1 MKRQI
6 AFPLVLSITILLLLG
21 GMLYAILAAP
31 TQSSKKLA
39 MTSKHQP
46 TPKITATAANK
57 ASAEPTMPNDT
68 PAPQTKI
75 TKKYIRIQATDSSL
89 WKYNRKAHTLIITG
103 NGGTNSENAAIID
116 ADSQMDMDDGQRY
129 NIGSFSLD
137 STAKGRHA
145 ANELITKTEKIIIKD
160 GITTINSAAFASFQ
174 SLTKITIPNSVKKI
188 GDFALKDCKRLQ
200 QITIPD
206 NVRSIGTECFGGCR
220 SLRKIVF
227 GKHLASL
234 GTAPF
239 MQCYSLKSI
248 VIKQGNTH
256 FLKSN
261 GCLYDHSQ
269 KKLYLH
275 YADYHTLHI
284 SQGTTDI
291 DDFAFAGRK
300 NLQQI
305 IIPASVVKIGGGAF
319 ENCTNLYD
327 IKFESG
333 SNCNSMENY
342 PNDPGSSPIQNCKS
356 LKTFQMPNRIKYISK
371 YFFEGCD
378 SLESVSFGKNFRGYQ
393 MTFGD
398 ENIFDDSS
406 SLLSK
411 KLQKIKVAK
420 SNPYLESIDGILYDK
435 QQKRLLL
442 YPRGRISTTYRVPKG
457 TKSMSDSAFRLC
469 DRLQTVIISDKKL
482 KLHYKR
488 LFEDCNHVTLYVK
501 SNSQVL
507 NYAKK
512 CNINYKI
519 IN

>member
-31 TQSSKKLA
+31 TQSTKKLA

-46 TPKITATAANK
+46 TPKITDTAANK

-89 WKYNRKAHTLIITG
+89 WKYNRKTHTLIITG

-116 ADSQMDMDDGQRY
+116 ADSQMDKDDGQRY

-200 QITIPD
+200 QIT
-206 NVRSIGTECFGGCR
+206 
-220 SLRKIVF
+220 
-227 GKHLASL
+227 
-234 GTAPF
+234 
-239 MQCYSLKSI
+239 
-248 VIKQGNTH
+248 
-256 FLKSN
+256 
-261 GCLYDHSQ
+261 
-269 KKLYLH
+269 
-275 YADYHTLHI
+275 
-284 SQGTTDI
+284 
-291 DDFAFAGRK
+291 
-300 NLQQI
+300 
-305 IIPASVVKIGGGAF
+305 IPASVVKIGGGAF

-488 LFEDCNHVTLYVK
+488 LFEDCKHVTLYVK

>member
-200 QITIPD
+200 QITIP
-206 NVRSIGTECFGGCR
+206 
-220 SLRKIVF
+220 
-227 GKHLASL
+227 
-234 GTAPF
+234 
-239 MQCYSLKSI
+239 
-248 VIKQGNTH
+248 
-256 FLKSN
+256 
-261 GCLYDHSQ
+261 
-269 KKLYLH
+269 
-275 YADYHTLHI
+275 
-284 SQGTTDI
+284 
-291 DDFAFAGRK
+291 
-300 NLQQI
+300 
-305 IIPASVVKIGGGAF
+305 ASVVKIGGGAF

-342 PNDPGSSPIQNCKS
+342 PNNPGSSPIQNCKN
-356 LKTFQMPNRIKYISK
+356 LRTFQMPNRIRYISK

-488 LFEDCNHVTLYVK
+488 LFEDCKHVTLYVK

>member
-21 GMLYAILAAP
+21 GMLYAIFAAP
-31 TQSSKKLA
+31 TQSTKKLA

-89 WKYNRKAHTLIITG
+89 WKYNRKTHTLIITG

-200 QITIPD
+200 QI
-206 NVRSIGTECFGGCR
+206 
-220 SLRKIVF
+220 
-227 GKHLASL
+227 
-234 GTAPF
+234 
-239 MQCYSLKSI
+239 
-248 VIKQGNTH
+248 
-256 FLKSN
+256 
-261 GCLYDHSQ
+261 
-269 KKLYLH
+269 
-275 YADYHTLHI
+275 
-284 SQGTTDI
+284 
-291 DDFAFAGRK
+291 
-300 NLQQI
+300 

-342 PNDPGSSPIQNCKS
+342 PNNPGSSPIQNCKN
-356 LKTFQMPNRIKYISK
+356 LRTFQMPNRIRYISK

-488 LFEDCNHVTLYVK
+488 LFEDCKHVTLYVK

>member
-89 WKYNRKAHTLIITG
+89 WKYNRKTHTLIITG

-116 ADSQMDMDDGQRY
+116 ADSQMDKDDGQRY

-200 QITIPD
+200 QITIP
-206 NVRSIGTECFGGCR
+206 
-220 SLRKIVF
+220 
-227 GKHLASL
+227 
-234 GTAPF
+234 
-239 MQCYSLKSI
+239 
-248 VIKQGNTH
+248 
-256 FLKSN
+256 
-261 GCLYDHSQ
+261 
-269 KKLYLH
+269 
-275 YADYHTLHI
+275 
-284 SQGTTDI
+284 
-291 DDFAFAGRK
+291 
-300 NLQQI
+300 
-305 IIPASVVKIGGGAF
+305 ASVVKIGGGAF

-342 PNDPGSSPIQNCKS
+342 PNNPGSSPIQNCKN
-356 LKTFQMPNRIKYISK
+356 LRTFQMPNRIRYISK

-488 LFEDCNHVTLYVK
+488 LFEDCKHVTLYVK

>member
-46 TPKITATAANK
+46 TPKITATATNK

-89 WKYNRKAHTLIITG
+89 WKYNRKTHTLIITG
-103 NGGTNSENAAIID
+103 NGGTNSESAAIID
-116 ADSQMDMDDGQRY
+116 ADSQMDKDDGQRY

-200 QITIPD
+200 QITIP
-206 NVRSIGTECFGGCR
+206 
-220 SLRKIVF
+220 
-227 GKHLASL
+227 
-234 GTAPF
+234 
-239 MQCYSLKSI
+239 
-248 VIKQGNTH
+248 
-256 FLKSN
+256 
-261 GCLYDHSQ
+261 
-269 KKLYLH
+269 
-275 YADYHTLHI
+275 
-284 SQGTTDI
+284 
-291 DDFAFAGRK
+291 
-300 NLQQI
+300 
-305 IIPASVVKIGGGAF
+305 ASVVKIGGGAF

-342 PNDPGSSPIQNCKS
+342 PNNPGSSPIQNCKN
-356 LKTFQMPNRIKYISK
+356 LRTFQMPNRIRYISK

-378 SLESVSFGKNFRGYQ
+378 SFESVSFVKNFRGYQ

-488 LFEDCNHVTLYVK
+488 LFEDCKHVTLYVK

>member
-1 MKRQI
+1 MKQQI

-57 ASAEPTMPNDT
+57 ASAEPTMPNNT

-89 WKYNRKAHTLIITG
+89 WKYNRKTHTLIITG

-200 QITIPD
+200 QITIP
-206 NVRSIGTECFGGCR
+206 
-220 SLRKIVF
+220 
-227 GKHLASL
+227 
-234 GTAPF
+234 
-239 MQCYSLKSI
+239 
-248 VIKQGNTH
+248 
-256 FLKSN
+256 
-261 GCLYDHSQ
+261 
-269 KKLYLH
+269 
-275 YADYHTLHI
+275 
-284 SQGTTDI
+284 
-291 DDFAFAGRK
+291 
-300 NLQQI
+300 
-305 IIPASVVKIGGGAF
+305 ASVVKIGGGAF

-342 PNDPGSSPIQNCKS
+342 PNNPGSSPIQNCKN
-356 LKTFQMPNRIKYISK
+356 LRTFQMPNRIRYISK

-457 TKSMSDSAFRLC
+457 IKSMSDSAFRLC

-488 LFEDCNHVTLYVK
+488 LFEDCKHVTLYVK

>member
-89 WKYNRKAHTLIITG
+89 WKYNRKTHTLIITG
-103 NGGTNSENAAIID
+103 NGGTNSENASIID
-116 ADSQMDMDDGQRY
+116 ADSQMDKDDGQRY

-145 ANELITKTEKIIIKD
+145 ANELITKTKKIIIKD

-200 QITIPD
+200 QITIP
-206 NVRSIGTECFGGCR
+206 
-220 SLRKIVF
+220 
-227 GKHLASL
+227 
-234 GTAPF
+234 
-239 MQCYSLKSI
+239 
-248 VIKQGNTH
+248 
-256 FLKSN
+256 
-261 GCLYDHSQ
+261 
-269 KKLYLH
+269 
-275 YADYHTLHI
+275 
-284 SQGTTDI
+284 
-291 DDFAFAGRK
+291 
-300 NLQQI
+300 
-305 IIPASVVKIGGGAF
+305 ASVVKIGGGAF

-342 PNDPGSSPIQNCKS
+342 PNNPGSSPIQNCKS
-356 LKTFQMPNRIKYISK
+356 LRTFQMPNRIKYISK

-420 SNPYLESIDGILYDK
+420 NNPYLESIDGILYDK

-469 DRLQTVIISDKKL
+469 NRLQTVIISDKKL

-488 LFEDCNHVTLYVK
+488 LFEDCKHVTLYVK

>member
-89 WKYNRKAHTLIITG
+89 WKYNRKTHTLIITG
-103 NGGTNSENAAIID
+103 NGGTNSENASIID
-116 ADSQMDMDDGQRY
+116 ADSQMDKDDGQRY

-145 ANELITKTEKIIIKD
+145 ANELITKTKKIIIKD

-200 QITIPD
+200 QITIP
-206 NVRSIGTECFGGCR
+206 
-220 SLRKIVF
+220 
-227 GKHLASL
+227 
-234 GTAPF
+234 
-239 MQCYSLKSI
+239 
-248 VIKQGNTH
+248 
-256 FLKSN
+256 
-261 GCLYDHSQ
+261 
-269 KKLYLH
+269 
-275 YADYHTLHI
+275 
-284 SQGTTDI
+284 
-291 DDFAFAGRK
+291 
-300 NLQQI
+300 
-305 IIPASVVKIGGGAF
+305 ASVVKIGGGAF

-342 PNDPGSSPIQNCKS
+342 PNNPRSSPIQNCKS
-356 LKTFQMPNRIKYISK
+356 LRTFQMPNRIKYISK

-469 DRLQTVIISDKKL
+469 NRLQTVIISDKKL

-488 LFEDCNHVTLYVK
+488 LFEDCKHVTLYVK

>member
-1 MKRQI
+1 MKQQI

-57 ASAEPTMPNDT
+57 SSAEPTMPNNT

-89 WKYNRKAHTLIITG
+89 WKYNRKTHTLIITG

-200 QITIPD
+200 QITIP
-206 NVRSIGTECFGGCR
+206 
-220 SLRKIVF
+220 
-227 GKHLASL
+227 
-234 GTAPF
+234 
-239 MQCYSLKSI
+239 
-248 VIKQGNTH
+248 
-256 FLKSN
+256 
-261 GCLYDHSQ
+261 
-269 KKLYLH
+269 
-275 YADYHTLHI
+275 
-284 SQGTTDI
+284 
-291 DDFAFAGRK
+291 
-300 NLQQI
+300 
-305 IIPASVVKIGGGAF
+305 ASVVKIGGGAF

-342 PNDPGSSPIQNCKS
+342 PNNPGSSPIQNCKN
-356 LKTFQMPNRIKYISK
+356 LRTFQMPNRIKYISK

-488 LFEDCNHVTLYVK
+488 LFEDCKHVTLYVK

>member
-89 WKYNRKAHTLIITG
+89 WKYNRKTHTLIITG
-103 NGGTNSENAAIID
+103 NGGTNSENASIID
-116 ADSQMDMDDGQRY
+116 ADSQMDKDDGQRY

-200 QITIPD
+200 QIT
-206 NVRSIGTECFGGCR
+206 
-220 SLRKIVF
+220 
-227 GKHLASL
+227 
-234 GTAPF
+234 
-239 MQCYSLKSI
+239 
-248 VIKQGNTH
+248 
-256 FLKSN
+256 
-261 GCLYDHSQ
+261 
-269 KKLYLH
+269 
-275 YADYHTLHI
+275 
-284 SQGTTDI
+284 
-291 DDFAFAGRK
+291 
-300 NLQQI
+300 
-305 IIPASVVKIGGGAF
+305 IPASVVKIGGGAF

-488 LFEDCNHVTLYVK
+488 LFEDCKHVTLYVK

>member
-89 WKYNRKAHTLIITG
+89 WKYNRKTHTLIITG
-103 NGGTNSENAAIID
+103 NGGTNSENASIID
-116 ADSQMDMDDGQRY
+116 ADSQMDKDDGQRY

-145 ANELITKTEKIIIKD
+145 ANELITKTKKIIIKD

-188 GDFALKDCKRLQ
+188 GDFALKDCNRLQ
-200 QITIPD
+200 QIT
-206 NVRSIGTECFGGCR
+206 
-220 SLRKIVF
+220 
-227 GKHLASL
+227 
-234 GTAPF
+234 
-239 MQCYSLKSI
+239 
-248 VIKQGNTH
+248 
-256 FLKSN
+256 
-261 GCLYDHSQ
+261 
-269 KKLYLH
+269 
-275 YADYHTLHI
+275 
-284 SQGTTDI
+284 
-291 DDFAFAGRK
+291 
-300 NLQQI
+300 
-305 IIPASVVKIGGGAF
+305 IPASVVKIGGGAF

-342 PNDPGSSPIQNCKS
+342 PNNPGSSPIQNCKS
-356 LKTFQMPNRIKYISK
+356 LRTFQMPNRIKYISK

-469 DRLQTVIISDKKL
+469 NRLQTVIISDKKL

-488 LFEDCNHVTLYVK
+488 LFEDCKHVTLYVK

>member
-68 PAPQTKI
+68 SAPQTKI

-89 WKYNRKAHTLIITG
+89 WKYNRKTHSLIITG

-200 QITIPD
+200 QITIP
-206 NVRSIGTECFGGCR
+206 
-220 SLRKIVF
+220 
-227 GKHLASL
+227 
-234 GTAPF
+234 
-239 MQCYSLKSI
+239 
-248 VIKQGNTH
+248 
-256 FLKSN
+256 
-261 GCLYDHSQ
+261 
-269 KKLYLH
+269 
-275 YADYHTLHI
+275 
-284 SQGTTDI
+284 
-291 DDFAFAGRK
+291 
-300 NLQQI
+300 
-305 IIPASVVKIGGGAF
+305 ASVVKIGGGAF

-342 PNDPGSSPIQNCKS
+342 PNNPGSSPIQNCKN
-356 LKTFQMPNRIKYISK
+356 LRTFQMPNRIRYISK

-488 LFEDCNHVTLYVK
+488 LFEDCKHVTLYVK

>member
-31 TQSSKKLA
+31 TQSTKKLA

-89 WKYNRKAHTLIITG
+89 WKYNRKTHTLIITG

-160 GITTINSAAFASFQ
+160 GVTTINSAAFASFQ

-188 GDFALKDCKRLQ
+188 GDFALKDCKR
-200 QITIPD
+200 
-206 NVRSIGTECFGGCR
+206 
-220 SLRKIVF
+220 
-227 GKHLASL
+227 
-234 GTAPF
+234 
-239 MQCYSLKSI
+239 
-248 VIKQGNTH
+248 
-256 FLKSN
+256 
-261 GCLYDHSQ
+261 
-269 KKLYLH
+269 
-275 YADYHTLHI
+275 
-284 SQGTTDI
+284 
-291 DDFAFAGRK
+291 
-300 NLQQI
+300 LQQI

-342 PNDPGSSPIQNCKS
+342 PNNPGSSPIQNCKN
-356 LKTFQMPNRIKYISK
+356 LRTFQMPNRIRYISK

-406 SLLSK
+406 SLISK

-488 LFEDCNHVTLYVK
+488 LFEDCKHVTLYVK

>member
-46 TPKITATAANK
+46 TPKITATATNK

-200 QITIPD
+200 QITIP
-206 NVRSIGTECFGGCR
+206 
-220 SLRKIVF
+220 
-227 GKHLASL
+227 
-234 GTAPF
+234 
-239 MQCYSLKSI
+239 
-248 VIKQGNTH
+248 
-256 FLKSN
+256 
-261 GCLYDHSQ
+261 
-269 KKLYLH
+269 
-275 YADYHTLHI
+275 
-284 SQGTTDI
+284 
-291 DDFAFAGRK
+291 
-300 NLQQI
+300 
-305 IIPASVVKIGGGAF
+305 ASVVKIGGGAF

-342 PNDPGSSPIQNCKS
+342 PNNPGSSPIQNCKN
-356 LKTFQMPNRIKYISK
+356 LRTFQMPNRIRYISK

-488 LFEDCNHVTLYVK
+488 LFEDCKHVTLYVK

>member
-1 MKRQI
+1 MKQQI

-57 ASAEPTMPNDT
+57 ASAEPTMANDT

-89 WKYNRKAHTLIITG
+89 WKYNRKTHTLIITG
-103 NGGTNSENAAIID
+103 NGGTNSESAAIID
-116 ADSQMDMDDGQRY
+116 ADSQMDKDDGQRY

-200 QITIPD
+200 QITIP
-206 NVRSIGTECFGGCR
+206 
-220 SLRKIVF
+220 
-227 GKHLASL
+227 
-234 GTAPF
+234 
-239 MQCYSLKSI
+239 
-248 VIKQGNTH
+248 
-256 FLKSN
+256 
-261 GCLYDHSQ
+261 
-269 KKLYLH
+269 
-275 YADYHTLHI
+275 
-284 SQGTTDI
+284 
-291 DDFAFAGRK
+291 
-300 NLQQI
+300 
-305 IIPASVVKIGGGAF
+305 ASVVKIGGGAF

-342 PNDPGSSPIQNCKS
+342 PNNPGSSPIQNCKS
-356 LKTFQMPNRIKYISK
+356 LRIFQMPNRIKYISK

-488 LFEDCNHVTLYVK
+488 LFEDCKHVTLYVK

>member
-89 WKYNRKAHTLIITG
+89 WKYNRKTHTLIITG

-200 QITIPD
+200 QITIP
-206 NVRSIGTECFGGCR
+206 
-220 SLRKIVF
+220 
-227 GKHLASL
+227 
-234 GTAPF
+234 
-239 MQCYSLKSI
+239 
-248 VIKQGNTH
+248 
-256 FLKSN
+256 
-261 GCLYDHSQ
+261 
-269 KKLYLH
+269 
-275 YADYHTLHI
+275 
-284 SQGTTDI
+284 
-291 DDFAFAGRK
+291 
-300 NLQQI
+300 
-305 IIPASVVKIGGGAF
+305 ASVVKIGGGAF

-342 PNDPGSSPIQNCKS
+342 PNNPGSSPIQNCKN
-356 LKTFQMPNRIKYISK
+356 LRTFQMPNRIKYISK

-488 LFEDCNHVTLYVK
+488 LFEDCKHVTLYVK

>member
-1 MKRQI
+1 MKQQI

-57 ASAEPTMPNDT
+57 ASAEPTMPNNT

-89 WKYNRKAHTLIITG
+89 WKYNRKTHTLIITG

-200 QITIPD
+200 QITIP
-206 NVRSIGTECFGGCR
+206 
-220 SLRKIVF
+220 
-227 GKHLASL
+227 
-234 GTAPF
+234 
-239 MQCYSLKSI
+239 
-248 VIKQGNTH
+248 
-256 FLKSN
+256 
-261 GCLYDHSQ
+261 
-269 KKLYLH
+269 
-275 YADYHTLHI
+275 
-284 SQGTTDI
+284 
-291 DDFAFAGRK
+291 
-300 NLQQI
+300 
-305 IIPASVVKIGGGAF
+305 ASVVKIGGGAF

-342 PNDPGSSPIQNCKS
+342 PNNPGSSPIQNCKN
-356 LKTFQMPNRIKYISK
+356 LRTFQMPNRIKYISK

-488 LFEDCNHVTLYVK
+488 LFEDCKHVTLYVK

>member
-57 ASAEPTMPNDT
+57 VSAEPTMPNDT

-75 TKKYIRIQATDSSL
+75 TKKYIRILATDSSL
-89 WKYNRKAHTLIITG
+89 WKYNRKTHTLIITG

-200 QITIPD
+200 QITIP
-206 NVRSIGTECFGGCR
+206 
-220 SLRKIVF
+220 
-227 GKHLASL
+227 
-234 GTAPF
+234 
-239 MQCYSLKSI
+239 
-248 VIKQGNTH
+248 
-256 FLKSN
+256 
-261 GCLYDHSQ
+261 
-269 KKLYLH
+269 
-275 YADYHTLHI
+275 
-284 SQGTTDI
+284 
-291 DDFAFAGRK
+291 
-300 NLQQI
+300 
-305 IIPASVVKIGGGAF
+305 ASVVKIGGGAF

-342 PNDPGSSPIQNCKS
+342 PNNPGSSPIQNCKS
-356 LKTFQMPNRIKYISK
+356 LRTFQMPNRIKYISK

-488 LFEDCNHVTLYVK
+488 LFEDCKHVTLYVK

>member
-68 PAPQTKI
+68 PTPQTKI

-89 WKYNRKAHTLIITG
+89 WKYNRKTHTLIITG
-103 NGGTNSENAAIID
+103 NGGTNSENASIID
-116 ADSQMDMDDGQRY
+116 ADSQMDKDDGQRY

-200 QITIPD
+200 QITIP
-206 NVRSIGTECFGGCR
+206 
-220 SLRKIVF
+220 
-227 GKHLASL
+227 
-234 GTAPF
+234 
-239 MQCYSLKSI
+239 
-248 VIKQGNTH
+248 
-256 FLKSN
+256 
-261 GCLYDHSQ
+261 
-269 KKLYLH
+269 
-275 YADYHTLHI
+275 
-284 SQGTTDI
+284 
-291 DDFAFAGRK
+291 
-300 NLQQI
+300 
-305 IIPASVVKIGGGAF
+305 ASVVKIGGGAF

-342 PNDPGSSPIQNCKS
+342 PNNPGSSPIQNCKS
-356 LKTFQMPNRIKYISK
+356 LRTFQMPNRIKYISK

-488 LFEDCNHVTLYVK
+488 LFEDCKHVTLYVK

>member
-31 TQSSKKLA
+31 TQSTKKLA

-46 TPKITATAANK
+46 TPKITDTAANK

-89 WKYNRKAHTLIITG
+89 WKYNRKTHTLIITG

-116 ADSQMDMDDGQRY
+116 ADSQMDKDDGQRY

-174 SLTKITIPNSVKKI
+174 SVTKITIPNSVKKI

-200 QITIPD
+200 QIT
-206 NVRSIGTECFGGCR
+206 
-220 SLRKIVF
+220 
-227 GKHLASL
+227 
-234 GTAPF
+234 
-239 MQCYSLKSI
+239 
-248 VIKQGNTH
+248 
-256 FLKSN
+256 
-261 GCLYDHSQ
+261 
-269 KKLYLH
+269 
-275 YADYHTLHI
+275 
-284 SQGTTDI
+284 
-291 DDFAFAGRK
+291 
-300 NLQQI
+300 
-305 IIPASVVKIGGGAF
+305 IPASVVKIGGGAF

-356 LKTFQMPNRIKYISK
+356 LRIFQMPNRIKYISK

-488 LFEDCNHVTLYVK
+488 LFEDCKHVTLYVK

>member
-46 TPKITATAANK
+46 TPKITATATNK

-89 WKYNRKAHTLIITG
+89 WKYNRKTHTLIITG
-103 NGGTNSENAAIID
+103 NGGTNSESAAIID
-116 ADSQMDMDDGQRY
+116 ADSQMDKDDGQRY

-200 QITIPD
+200 QITIP
-206 NVRSIGTECFGGCR
+206 
-220 SLRKIVF
+220 
-227 GKHLASL
+227 
-234 GTAPF
+234 
-239 MQCYSLKSI
+239 
-248 VIKQGNTH
+248 
-256 FLKSN
+256 
-261 GCLYDHSQ
+261 
-269 KKLYLH
+269 
-275 YADYHTLHI
+275 
-284 SQGTTDI
+284 
-291 DDFAFAGRK
+291 
-300 NLQQI
+300 
-305 IIPASVVKIGGGAF
+305 ASVVKIGGGAF

-342 PNDPGSSPIQNCKS
+342 PNNPGSSPIQNCKS
-356 LKTFQMPNRIKYISK
+356 LRIFQMPNRIKYISK

-488 LFEDCNHVTLYVK
+488 LFEDCKHVTLYVK

>member
-31 TQSSKKLA
+31 TQSTKKLA

-75 TKKYIRIQATDSSL
+75 TKKYIRIQTTDSSL
-89 WKYNRKAHTLIITG
+89 WKYNRKTHTLIITG
-103 NGGTNSENAAIID
+103 NGGTNSENASIID
-116 ADSQMDMDDGQRY
+116 ADSQMDKDDGQRY

-145 ANELITKTEKIIIKD
+145 ANELITKTKKIIIKD

-200 QITIPD
+200 QITIP
-206 NVRSIGTECFGGCR
+206 
-220 SLRKIVF
+220 
-227 GKHLASL
+227 
-234 GTAPF
+234 
-239 MQCYSLKSI
+239 
-248 VIKQGNTH
+248 
-256 FLKSN
+256 
-261 GCLYDHSQ
+261 
-269 KKLYLH
+269 
-275 YADYHTLHI
+275 
-284 SQGTTDI
+284 
-291 DDFAFAGRK
+291 
-300 NLQQI
+300 
-305 IIPASVVKIGGGAF
+305 ASVVKIGGGAF

-342 PNDPGSSPIQNCKS
+342 PNNPGSSPIQNCKS
-356 LKTFQMPNRIKYISK
+356 LRTFQMPNRIKYISK

-469 DRLQTVIISDKKL
+469 NRLQTVIISDKKL

-488 LFEDCNHVTLYVK
+488 LFEDCKHVTLYVK

>member
-160 GITTINSAAFASFQ
+160 SITTINSAAFASFQ

-200 QITIPD
+200 QITIP
-206 NVRSIGTECFGGCR
+206 
-220 SLRKIVF
+220 
-227 GKHLASL
+227 
-234 GTAPF
+234 
-239 MQCYSLKSI
+239 
-248 VIKQGNTH
+248 
-256 FLKSN
+256 
-261 GCLYDHSQ
+261 
-269 KKLYLH
+269 
-275 YADYHTLHI
+275 
-284 SQGTTDI
+284 
-291 DDFAFAGRK
+291 
-300 NLQQI
+300 
-305 IIPASVVKIGGGAF
+305 ASVVKIGGGAF

-342 PNDPGSSPIQNCKS
+342 PNNPGSSPIQNCKN
-356 LKTFQMPNRIKYISK
+356 LRTFQMPNRIRYISK

-488 LFEDCNHVTLYVK
+488 LFEDCKHVTLYVK

>member
-31 TQSSKKLA
+31 TQSTKKLA

-57 ASAEPTMPNDT
+57 ASAEPTIPNDT

-89 WKYNRKAHTLIITG
+89 WKYNRKTHTLIITG

-160 GITTINSAAFASFQ
+160 GVTTINSAAFASFQ

-188 GDFALKDCKRLQ
+188 GDFALKDCKR
-200 QITIPD
+200 
-206 NVRSIGTECFGGCR
+206 
-220 SLRKIVF
+220 
-227 GKHLASL
+227 
-234 GTAPF
+234 
-239 MQCYSLKSI
+239 
-248 VIKQGNTH
+248 
-256 FLKSN
+256 
-261 GCLYDHSQ
+261 
-269 KKLYLH
+269 
-275 YADYHTLHI
+275 
-284 SQGTTDI
+284 
-291 DDFAFAGRK
+291 
-300 NLQQI
+300 LQQI

-342 PNDPGSSPIQNCKS
+342 PNNPGSSPIQNCKN
-356 LKTFQMPNRIKYISK
+356 LRTFQMPNRIRYISK

-406 SLLSK
+406 SLISK

-488 LFEDCNHVTLYVK
+488 LFEDCKHVTLYVK

>member
-31 TQSSKKLA
+31 TQSTKKLA

-89 WKYNRKAHTLIITG
+89 WKYNRKTHTLIITG

-116 ADSQMDMDDGQRY
+116 ADSQMDKDDGQRY

-145 ANELITKTEKIIIKD
+145 ANELITKTKKIIIKD

-200 QITIPD
+200 QITIP
-206 NVRSIGTECFGGCR
+206 
-220 SLRKIVF
+220 
-227 GKHLASL
+227 
-234 GTAPF
+234 
-239 MQCYSLKSI
+239 
-248 VIKQGNTH
+248 
-256 FLKSN
+256 
-261 GCLYDHSQ
+261 
-269 KKLYLH
+269 
-275 YADYHTLHI
+275 
-284 SQGTTDI
+284 
-291 DDFAFAGRK
+291 
-300 NLQQI
+300 
-305 IIPASVVKIGGGAF
+305 ASVVKIGGGAF

-342 PNDPGSSPIQNCKS
+342 PNNPGSSPIQNCKS
-356 LKTFQMPNRIKYISK
+356 LRTFQMPNRIKYISK

-488 LFEDCNHVTLYVK
+488 LFEDCKHVTLYVK

>member
-89 WKYNRKAHTLIITG
+89 WKYNRKTHTLIITG
-103 NGGTNSENAAIID
+103 NGGTNSENASIID
-116 ADSQMDMDDGQRY
+116 ADSQMDKDDGQRY

-145 ANELITKTEKIIIKD
+145 ANELITKTKKIIIKD

-200 QITIPD
+200 QITIP
-206 NVRSIGTECFGGCR
+206 
-220 SLRKIVF
+220 
-227 GKHLASL
+227 
-234 GTAPF
+234 
-239 MQCYSLKSI
+239 
-248 VIKQGNTH
+248 
-256 FLKSN
+256 
-261 GCLYDHSQ
+261 
-269 KKLYLH
+269 
-275 YADYHTLHI
+275 
-284 SQGTTDI
+284 
-291 DDFAFAGRK
+291 
-300 NLQQI
+300 
-305 IIPASVVKIGGGAF
+305 ASVVKIGGGAF

-342 PNDPGSSPIQNCKS
+342 PNNPGSSPIQNCKS
-356 LKTFQMPNRIKYISK
+356 LRTFQMPNRIKYISK

-469 DRLQTVIISDKKL
+469 NRLQTVIISDKKL

-488 LFEDCNHVTLYVK
+488 LFEDCKHVTLYVN

>member
-21 GMLYAILAAP
+21 GMLYAILAAS

-103 NGGTNSENAAIID
+103 NGGTNSESAAIID

-200 QITIPD
+200 QITIP
-206 NVRSIGTECFGGCR
+206 
-220 SLRKIVF
+220 
-227 GKHLASL
+227 
-234 GTAPF
+234 
-239 MQCYSLKSI
+239 
-248 VIKQGNTH
+248 
-256 FLKSN
+256 
-261 GCLYDHSQ
+261 
-269 KKLYLH
+269 
-275 YADYHTLHI
+275 
-284 SQGTTDI
+284 
-291 DDFAFAGRK
+291 
-300 NLQQI
+300 
-305 IIPASVVKIGGGAF
+305 ASVVKIGGGAF

-342 PNDPGSSPIQNCKS
+342 PNNPGSSPIQNCKN
-356 LKTFQMPNRIKYISK
+356 LRTFQMPNRIKYISK

-488 LFEDCNHVTLYVK
+488 LFEDCKHVTLYVK

>member
-1 MKRQI
+1 MKQQI

-46 TPKITATAANK
+46 TPKITATASNK

-89 WKYNRKAHTLIITG
+89 WKYNRKTHTLIITG
-103 NGGTNSENAAIID
+103 NGGTNSESAAIID
-116 ADSQMDMDDGQRY
+116 ADSQMDKDDGQRY

-200 QITIPD
+200 QITIP
-206 NVRSIGTECFGGCR
+206 
-220 SLRKIVF
+220 
-227 GKHLASL
+227 
-234 GTAPF
+234 
-239 MQCYSLKSI
+239 
-248 VIKQGNTH
+248 
-256 FLKSN
+256 
-261 GCLYDHSQ
+261 
-269 KKLYLH
+269 
-275 YADYHTLHI
+275 
-284 SQGTTDI
+284 
-291 DDFAFAGRK
+291 
-300 NLQQI
+300 
-305 IIPASVVKIGGGAF
+305 ASVVKIGGGAF

-342 PNDPGSSPIQNCKS
+342 PNNPGSSPIQNCKS
-356 LKTFQMPNRIKYISK
+356 LRTFQMPNRIKYISK

-488 LFEDCNHVTLYVK
+488 LFEDCKHVTLYVK

>member
-89 WKYNRKAHTLIITG
+89 WKYNRKTHTLIITG
-103 NGGTNSENAAIID
+103 NGGTNSESAAIID

-200 QITIPD
+200 QITIP
-206 NVRSIGTECFGGCR
+206 
-220 SLRKIVF
+220 
-227 GKHLASL
+227 
-234 GTAPF
+234 
-239 MQCYSLKSI
+239 
-248 VIKQGNTH
+248 
-256 FLKSN
+256 
-261 GCLYDHSQ
+261 
-269 KKLYLH
+269 
-275 YADYHTLHI
+275 
-284 SQGTTDI
+284 
-291 DDFAFAGRK
+291 
-300 NLQQI
+300 
-305 IIPASVVKIGGGAF
+305 ASVVKIGGGAF

-342 PNDPGSSPIQNCKS
+342 PNNPGSSPIQNCKN
-356 LKTFQMPNRIKYISK
+356 LRTFQMPNRIRYISK

-488 LFEDCNHVTLYVK
+488 LFEDCKHVTLYVK

>member
-21 GMLYAILAAP
+21 GMLYAIFAAP

-75 TKKYIRIQATDSSL
+75 TKNYIRIQATDSSL
-89 WKYNRKAHTLIITG
+89 WKYNRKTHTLIITG

-160 GITTINSAAFASFQ
+160 GITTINSVAFASFQ

-200 QITIPD
+200 QITIPA
-206 NVRSIGTECFGGCR
+206 SI
-220 SLRKIVF
+220 
-227 GKHLASL
+227 
-234 GTAPF
+234 
-239 MQCYSLKSI
+239 
-248 VIKQGNTH
+248 
-256 FLKSN
+256 
-261 GCLYDHSQ
+261 
-269 KKLYLH
+269 
-275 YADYHTLHI
+275 
-284 SQGTTDI
+284 
-291 DDFAFAGRK
+291 
-300 NLQQI
+300 
-305 IIPASVVKIGGGAF
+305 VKIGGGAF

-342 PNDPGSSPIQNCKS
+342 PNNPGSSPIQNCKN
-356 LKTFQMPNRIKYISK
+356 LRTFQMPNRIKYISK

-488 LFEDCNHVTLYVK
+488 LFEDCKHVTLYVK
-501 SNSQVL
+501 SNSQAL

-512 CNINYKI
+512 YNINYKI

>member
-89 WKYNRKAHTLIITG
+89 WKYNRKTHTLIITG

-116 ADSQMDMDDGQRY
+116 ADSQMDKDDGQRY

-145 ANELITKTEKIIIKD
+145 ANELITKTKKIIIKD

-200 QITIPD
+200 QITIP
-206 NVRSIGTECFGGCR
+206 
-220 SLRKIVF
+220 
-227 GKHLASL
+227 
-234 GTAPF
+234 
-239 MQCYSLKSI
+239 
-248 VIKQGNTH
+248 
-256 FLKSN
+256 
-261 GCLYDHSQ
+261 
-269 KKLYLH
+269 
-275 YADYHTLHI
+275 
-284 SQGTTDI
+284 
-291 DDFAFAGRK
+291 
-300 NLQQI
+300 
-305 IIPASVVKIGGGAF
+305 ASVVKIGGGAF

-342 PNDPGSSPIQNCKS
+342 PNNPGSSPIQNCKS
-356 LKTFQMPNRIKYISK
+356 LRTFQMPNRIKYISK

-488 LFEDCNHVTLYVK
+488 LFEDCKHVTLYVK

>member
-1 MKRQI
+1 MKQQI

-75 TKKYIRIQATDSSL
+75 TKKYIRIQATDSLL

-200 QITIPD
+200 QITIP
-206 NVRSIGTECFGGCR
+206 
-220 SLRKIVF
+220 
-227 GKHLASL
+227 
-234 GTAPF
+234 
-239 MQCYSLKSI
+239 
-248 VIKQGNTH
+248 
-256 FLKSN
+256 
-261 GCLYDHSQ
+261 
-269 KKLYLH
+269 
-275 YADYHTLHI
+275 
-284 SQGTTDI
+284 
-291 DDFAFAGRK
+291 
-300 NLQQI
+300 
-305 IIPASVVKIGGGAF
+305 ASVVKIGGGAF

-342 PNDPGSSPIQNCKS
+342 PNNPGSSPIQNCKN
-356 LKTFQMPNRIKYISK
+356 LRTFQMPNRIRYISK

-488 LFEDCNHVTLYVK
+488 LFEDCKHVTLYVK

>member
-1 MKRQI
+1 MKQQI

-89 WKYNRKAHTLIITG
+89 WKYNRKTHTLIITG
-103 NGGTNSENAAIID
+103 NGGTNSENASIID
-116 ADSQMDMDDGQRY
+116 ADSQMDKDDGQRY

-145 ANELITKTEKIIIKD
+145 ANELITKTKKIIIKD

-200 QITIPD
+200 QITIP
-206 NVRSIGTECFGGCR
+206 
-220 SLRKIVF
+220 
-227 GKHLASL
+227 
-234 GTAPF
+234 
-239 MQCYSLKSI
+239 
-248 VIKQGNTH
+248 
-256 FLKSN
+256 
-261 GCLYDHSQ
+261 
-269 KKLYLH
+269 
-275 YADYHTLHI
+275 
-284 SQGTTDI
+284 
-291 DDFAFAGRK
+291 
-300 NLQQI
+300 
-305 IIPASVVKIGGGAF
+305 ASVVKIGGGAF

-342 PNDPGSSPIQNCKS
+342 PNNPGSSPIQNCKS
-356 LKTFQMPNRIKYISK
+356 LRTFQMPNRIKYISK

-469 DRLQTVIISDKKL
+469 NRLQTVIISDKKL

-488 LFEDCNHVTLYVK
+488 LFEDCKHVTLYVK

>member
-1 MKRQI
+1 
-6 AFPLVLSITILLLLG
+6 
-21 GMLYAILAAP
+21 
-31 TQSSKKLA
+31 

-89 WKYNRKAHTLIITG
+89 WKYNRKTHTLIITG
-103 NGGTNSENAAIID
+103 NGGTNSESAAIID
-116 ADSQMDMDDGQRY
+116 ADSQMDKDDGQRY

-200 QITIPD
+200 QITIP
-206 NVRSIGTECFGGCR
+206 
-220 SLRKIVF
+220 
-227 GKHLASL
+227 
-234 GTAPF
+234 
-239 MQCYSLKSI
+239 
-248 VIKQGNTH
+248 
-256 FLKSN
+256 
-261 GCLYDHSQ
+261 
-269 KKLYLH
+269 
-275 YADYHTLHI
+275 
-284 SQGTTDI
+284 
-291 DDFAFAGRK
+291 
-300 NLQQI
+300 
-305 IIPASVVKIGGGAF
+305 ASVVKIGGGAF

-342 PNDPGSSPIQNCKS
+342 PNNPGSSPIQNCKS
-356 LKTFQMPNRIKYISK
+356 LRIFQMPNRIKYISK

-469 DRLQTVIISDKKL
+469 DICKP
-482 KLHYKR
+482 
-488 LFEDCNHVTLYVK
+488 
-501 SNSQVL
+501 
-507 NYAKK
+507 
-512 CNINYKI
+512 
-519 IN
+519 

>member
-31 TQSSKKLA
+31 TQSTKKLA

-57 ASAEPTMPNDT
+57 ASAEPTMPNDP

-75 TKKYIRIQATDSSL
+75 TKKYIRIQTTDSSL
-89 WKYNRKAHTLIITG
+89 WKYNRKTHTLIITG
-103 NGGTNSENAAIID
+103 NGGTNSENASIID
-116 ADSQMDMDDGQRY
+116 ADSQMDKDDGQRY

-145 ANELITKTEKIIIKD
+145 ANELITKTKKIIIKD

-188 GDFALKDCKRLQ
+188 GDFALKDCKRRQ
-200 QITIPD
+200 QIT
-206 NVRSIGTECFGGCR
+206 
-220 SLRKIVF
+220 
-227 GKHLASL
+227 
-234 GTAPF
+234 
-239 MQCYSLKSI
+239 
-248 VIKQGNTH
+248 
-256 FLKSN
+256 
-261 GCLYDHSQ
+261 
-269 KKLYLH
+269 
-275 YADYHTLHI
+275 
-284 SQGTTDI
+284 
-291 DDFAFAGRK
+291 
-300 NLQQI
+300 
-305 IIPASVVKIGGGAF
+305 IPASVVKIGGGAF

-342 PNDPGSSPIQNCKS
+342 PNNPGSSPIQNCKS
-356 LKTFQMPNRIKYISK
+356 LRTFQMPNRIKYISK

-469 DRLQTVIISDKKL
+469 NRLQTVIISDKKL

-488 LFEDCNHVTLYVK
+488 LFEDCKHVTLYVK